1 MLSQDESDAS
11 WEWNNG
17 DQCISSWKEP
27 CVNVHTLKYKSLK
40 GGAPLTFFL
49 DELLPGLSEPESEVE
64 DFTEGI
70 QCYKLFKCPSPNG
83 QMTGTAQHGKRP
95 LSCQHLF
102 NNPNWARLSRMTPDK
117 QCGHTVHYRLETP
130 SQLSISIT
138 GWLNTSSSAAQ
149 SNKAHIQGL
158 IFLALSTGKS
168 C

>member
-70 QCYKLFKCPSPNG
+70 QCYELLKVL
-83 QMTGTAQHGKRP
+83 H
-95 LSCQHLF
+95 
-102 NNPNWARLSRMTPDK
+102 RMDRWPV
-117 QCGHTVHYRLETP
+117 QRSMGSVHCLA
-130 SQLSISIT
+130 SIYSTILTELDCLGWLQISSADILCTT
-138 GWLNTSSSAAQ
+138 GWRPPANFLFRSQDDWTLPQ
-149 SNKAHIQGL
+149 VLHKATKPTYK
-158 IFLALSTGKS
+158 A
-168 C
+168 